1 MEKNDSGEWPVLTID
16 RQRRGSL
23 VDQIV
28 AAIAEM
34 VNRRTLPAGTKMP
47 SVRQF
52 AKVNG
57 VSTFTVVESYDRLMH
72 LGLLSSRRGSGFFVA
87 RGTEA
92 PAQQA
97 CLPAS
102 ASVVDTLT
110 PDLYSGQSDAL
121 PVGAGWLPP
130 EWYGESTILDAVRH
144 AMKIPAG
151 RLRGYG
157 HPLGF
162 PSLRQHLAASL
173 SAELFAVEPEQ
184 ILLTHGATHAFDLVL
199 RTLTRPGDVVFV
211 EDPGY
216 GNLLA
221 LVRHHGCVAV
231 GIPRGAQ
238 GLDMDVLAREAQA
251 RQPKLMFVNT
261 VLQNPLG
268 TSLSQAQ
275 AHRLLA
281 LSEQF
286 DFWLVEDDIY
296 RELAARG
303 ESSLAAM
310 DGLRRVIRIGSFSK
324 TLSPVLRRRQ
334 QQGLPQAGR
343 TPRAP
348 ARRRA
353 RTGARAPG
361 RRRPRAAGKAARR
374 DVRQRGLAGHA
385 AQRPRHRRAGT
396 ARRHP
401 AGAGRIL
408 FAASAGIRLVPL
420 QRGLCLRAGPAR
432 LPAFDPRRFTM
443 TTTTVNAVR
452 TATAKRRAVNR
463 DKVENAILGEAVRQ
477 FAECGY
483 EGTSIATV
491 AERAGLSKQ
500 NLMYYFPTKQAL
512 YERVLDN
519 VLDDWLARMAS
530 LSDPSKEP
538 GDVLRGYVRA
548 KLKFSREQPLASRVY
563 AMEVIGGAKL
573 YADQIRRRVIPLLRA
588 DIAVFERWI
597 ADGKIAPVNA
607 THLLFAVWAMTQSYA
622 DFAAQMTLVLD
633 REQLQPSDFDDA
645 ERLITSMVLAAVGL
659 QEKSCPP

>member
-1 MEKNDSGEWPVLTID
+1 MEAMEKNGSDDRPGWPVLAID

-57 VSTFTVVESYDRLMH
+57 VSTFTVVESYDRLLH

-87 RGTEA
+87 RGADA

-121 PVGAGWLPP
+121 PVGTGWLPP
-130 EWYGESTILDAVRH
+130 EWYGESTITGVVRH

-162 PSLRQHLAASL
+162 PSLRQHLAATL
-173 SAELFAVEPEQ
+173 SDELCAVEPEQ
-184 ILLTHGATHAFDLVL
+184 IVLTHGATHAFDLVL

-216 GNLLA
+216 SNLLA
-221 LVRHHGCVAV
+221 LVRHHGCVPV
-231 GIPRGAQ
+231 GIPRGAH
-238 GLDMDVLAREAQA
+238 GLDMEVLAREAQA

-324 TLSPVLRRRQ
+324 TLSPVLRVGSICASASLLPELVRVKMIT
-334 QQGLPQAGR
+334 GL
-343 TPRAP
+343 TTSEVNERAVYD
-348 ARRRA
+348 AVSSRA
-353 RTGARAPG
+353 YRKQVERLVLQLDGARE
-361 RRRPRAAGKAARR
+361 RALERLGDAG
-374 DVRQRGLAGHA
+374 
-385 AQRPRHRRAGT
+385 
-396 ARRHP
+396 
-401 AGAGRIL
+401 
-408 FAASAGIRLVPL
+408 LVPL
-420 QRGLCLRAGPAR
+420 ARPRGGMFVSAGWPDARHNGRAIAERALRAG
-432 LPAFDPRRFTM
+432 
-443 TTTTVNAVR
+443 
-452 TATAKRRAVNR
+452 
-463 DKVENAILGEAVRQ
+463 ILLAPGEF
-477 FAECGY
+477 FA
-483 EGTSIATV
+483 
-491 AERAGLSKQ
+491 
-500 NLMYYFPTKQAL
+500 
-512 YERVLDN
+512 
-519 VLDDWLARMAS
+519 
-530 LSDPSKEP
+530 
-538 GDVLRGYVRA
+538 
-548 KLKFSREQPLASRVY
+548 
-563 AMEVIGGAKL
+563 
-573 YADQIRRRVIPLLRA
+573 
-588 DIAVFERWI
+588 
-597 ADGKIAPVNA
+597 
-607 THLLFAVWAMTQSYA
+607 
-622 DFAAQMTLVLD
+622 
-633 REQLQPSDFDDA
+633 LQPPASAWFRFNVAYAFEPALLDFLRSIRGD
-645 ERLITSMVLAAVGL
+645 
-659 QEKSCPP
+659 PP

>member
-1 MEKNDSGEWPVLTID
+1 MEPTEKSESEGWPVLAID

-52 AKVNG
+52 AKTNG
-57 VSTFTVVESYDRLMH
+57 VSTFTVVESYDRLLH
-72 LGLLSSRRGSGFFVA
+72 LGLLSSRRGSGFFVT

-97 CLPAS
+97 HLPTYLPA
-102 ASVVDTLT
+102 AALVVDTLT
-110 PDLYSGQSDAL
+110 PDLYSGQTDAL

-162 PSLRQHLAASL
+162 PSLRQHLAATL
-173 SAELFAVEPEQ
+173 SADLFAVESEQ

-221 LVRHHGCVAV
+221 LVRHHGCVPV
-231 GIPRGAQ
+231 GIPRGAH
-238 GLDMDVLAREAQA
+238 GLDMEVLAREAQT

-281 LSEQF
+281 LSEQY

-303 ESSLAAM
+303 DSSLAAM

-324 TLSPVLRRRQ
+324 TLSPVLRVGSICASGSLMPELVRVKMLT
-334 QQGLPQAGR
+334 GL
-343 TPRAP
+343 TTSEVNERAVYD
-348 ARRRA
+348 AVSSRA
-353 RTGARAPG
+353 YRKQVERLVLQLDDA
-361 RRRPRAAGKAARR
+361 
-374 DVRQRGLAGHA
+374 RGLALERLGD
-385 AQRPRHRRAGT
+385 AG
-396 ARRHP
+396 
-401 AGAGRIL
+401 
-408 FAASAGIRLVPL
+408 LVPL
-420 QRGLCLRAGPAR
+420 ARPRGGMFVSAGLPEKGPSGRA
-432 LPAFDPRRFTM
+432 
-443 TTTTVNAVR
+443 
-452 TATAKRRAVNR
+452 
-463 DKVENAILGEAVRQ
+463 I
-477 FAECGY
+477 
-483 EGTSIATV
+483 
-491 AERAGLSKQ
+491 AERA
-500 NLMYYFPTKQAL
+500 
-512 YERVLDN
+512 
-519 VLDDWLARMAS
+519 
-530 LSDPSKEP
+530 
-538 GDVLRGYVRA
+538 
-548 KLKFSREQPLASRVY
+548 
-563 AMEVIGGAKL
+563 
-573 YADQIRRRVIPLLRA
+573 LRA
-588 DIAVFERWI
+588 SILL
-597 ADGKIAPVNA
+597 APGEFFALRPPDTAWFRFNVA
-607 THLLFAVWAMTQSYA
+607 YAHEPALLDFLRSIRGEQS
-622 DFAAQMTLVLD
+622 
-633 REQLQPSDFDDA
+633 
-645 ERLITSMVLAAVGL
+645 
-659 QEKSCPP
+659 

>member
-1 MEKNDSGEWPVLTID
+1 MEATEKNGNGDWPVLAID
-16 RQRRGSL
+16 RRRRGSL

-57 VSTFTVVESYDRLMH
+57 VSTFTVVESYDRLLH

-87 RGTEA
+87 RGAEA

-97 CLPAS
+97 CLPA
-102 ASVVDTLT
+102 AANVVDTLT
-110 PDLYSGQSDAL
+110 PDLYSGQTDAL

-162 PSLRQHLAASL
+162 PSLRQHLATTL
-173 SAELFAVEPEQ
+173 SADLCAVEPEQ

-221 LVRHHGCVAV
+221 LVRHHGCEAV
-231 GIPRGAQ
+231 GIPRGAH
-238 GLDMDVLAREAQA
+238 GLDMEVLAREAQA

-303 ESSLAAM
+303 DSSLAAM

-324 TLSPVLRRRQ
+324 TLSPVLRVGSVCASGSLMPELVRVKMLT
-334 QQGLPQAGR
+334 GLTTSEVNERAVYDAVSSRAYRKQVERLVLQLDDARELALERLGDAG
-343 TPRAP
+343 
-348 ARRRA
+348 
-353 RTGARAPG
+353 
-361 RRRPRAAGKAARR
+361 
-374 DVRQRGLAGHA
+374 
-385 AQRPRHRRAGT
+385 
-396 ARRHP
+396 
-401 AGAGRIL
+401 
-408 FAASAGIRLVPL
+408 LVPL
-420 QRGLCLRAGPAR
+420 ARPRGGMFVSAGWPAQKQTGRA
-432 LPAFDPRRFTM
+432 
-443 TTTTVNAVR
+443 
-452 TATAKRRAVNR
+452 
-463 DKVENAILGEAVRQ
+463 I
-477 FAECGY
+477 
-483 EGTSIATV
+483 
-491 AERAGLSKQ
+491 AERA
-500 NLMYYFPTKQAL
+500 
-512 YERVLDN
+512 
-519 VLDDWLARMAS
+519 
-530 LSDPSKEP
+530 
-538 GDVLRGYVRA
+538 
-548 KLKFSREQPLASRVY
+548 
-563 AMEVIGGAKL
+563 
-573 YADQIRRRVIPLLRA
+573 LRA
-588 DIAVFERWI
+588 SILL
-597 ADGKIAPVNA
+597 APGEFFALKPPA
-607 THLLFAVWAMTQSYA
+607 TAWFRFNVAYAHEPALL
-622 DFAAQMTLVLD
+622 DFL
-633 REQLQPSDFDDA
+633 RS
-645 ERLITSMVLAAVGL
+645 I
-659 QEKSCPP
+659 

>member
-1 MEKNDSGEWPVLTID
+1 MEPTEKSESEGWPVLAID

-34 VNRRTLPAGTKMP
+34 VNRRALPAGTKMP

-57 VSTFTVVESYDRLMH
+57 VSTFTVVESYDRLLH

-87 RGTEA
+87 RGAEA

-97 CLPAS
+97 HLPTYLPA
-102 ASVVDTLT
+102 AALVVDTLT
-110 PDLYSGQSDAL
+110 PDLYSGQTDAL

-162 PSLRQHLAASL
+162 PSLRQHLATTL
-173 SAELFAVEPEQ
+173 SADLFAVEPER

-221 LVRHHGCVAV
+221 LVRHHGCIPV
-231 GIPRGAQ
+231 GIPRGAH
-238 GLDMDVLAREAQA
+238 GLDMEVLAREAQA

-281 LSEQF
+281 LSEQY

-303 ESSLAAM
+303 DSSLAAM

-324 TLSPVLRRRQ
+324 TLSPVLRVGSICASGSLMPELVRVKMLT
-334 QQGLPQAGR
+334 GL
-343 TPRAP
+343 TTSEVNERAVYD
-348 ARRRA
+348 AVSSRA
-353 RTGARAPG
+353 YRKQVERLVLQLDDA
-361 RRRPRAAGKAARR
+361 
-374 DVRQRGLAGHA
+374 RGLALERLG
-385 AQRPRHRRAGT
+385 
-396 ARRHP
+396 
-401 AGAGRIL
+401 GAG
-408 FAASAGIRLVPL
+408 LVPL
-420 QRGLCLRAGPAR
+420 ARPRGGMFVSAALDAPGLSGRA
-432 LPAFDPRRFTM
+432 
-443 TTTTVNAVR
+443 
-452 TATAKRRAVNR
+452 
-463 DKVENAILGEAVRQ
+463 I
-477 FAECGY
+477 
-483 EGTSIATV
+483 
-491 AERAGLSKQ
+491 AERA
-500 NLMYYFPTKQAL
+500 
-512 YERVLDN
+512 
-519 VLDDWLARMAS
+519 
-530 LSDPSKEP
+530 
-538 GDVLRGYVRA
+538 
-548 KLKFSREQPLASRVY
+548 
-563 AMEVIGGAKL
+563 
-573 YADQIRRRVIPLLRA
+573 LRA
-588 DIAVFERWI
+588 SILL
-597 ADGKIAPVNA
+597 APGEFFALKPPDTAWFRFNVA
-607 THLLFAVWAMTQSYA
+607 YAHEPALL
-622 DFAAQMTLVLD
+622 DFL
-633 REQLQPSDFDDA
+633 RS
-645 ERLITSMVLAAVGL
+645 I
-659 QEKSCPP
+659 